1 MASTEHQPLTGIV
14 SFDVPELLAPLANSI
29 SDIQGKVNKAKV
41 QMMLDMHRDPVPQ
54 FSHDQIQ
61 DATQFLNA
69 ATDAMEAFI
78 CNFRTGSLKDMDE
91 ETITMFQEKT
101 RESVRQLVLLLAN
114 DSSKFNGSEMKG
126 RLVCFQEA
134 SQSAEIRERL
144 TSLASFLKIFG
155 KTQWLG
161 QMTSNHD
168 FEKHRSLSLAL
179 LQGLLNPTKTSL
191 PSNKDVQNVLTAA
204 QNELKEVNERVRKIE
219 SRYTISRSGV
229 HVPLRTDEKELKES
243 MHQKHKL
250 QDLVAQFTQELNRQR
265 CHNGYQING
274 WGSEGYQSYENNGYD
289 SDQDVL
295 GGYHNNVD
303 YCRQALLGAQSAQTQ
318 IPNPLSEIIASTM
331 GGSADASSNA
341 QKLKSLSEVC
351 TKLAMIFETDE
362 QKRREMKERLE
373 QKMVALKVFAEA
385 LNRVPEVLNRYILVR
400 LGDIDVNDLT
410 MLKGWITLDEAT
422 CAHKMLETFRDEAI
436 LEKAIRVVSSR
447 TSASCLFPGS
457 ESVAS
462 AKEYL
467 FVNSVGQACE
477 TSENGDGYEDED
489 DGEEV
494 ERNQAGSSLDADP
507 RENTGVRRKSK
518 SSHRQRKRRAN
529 FFASIP
535 RTPSSGTHQS

>member
-101 RESVRQLVLLLAN
+101 RESVRQLVLLLAS

-126 RLVCFQEA
+126 ELVCFKET
-134 SQSAEIRERL
+134 SQSAQIWERL
-144 TSLASFLKIFG
+144 TSLASFLNTFG
-155 KTQWLG
+155 TIQWLG
-161 QMTSNHD
+161 QMPTNDD
-168 FEKHRSLSLAL
+168 FEKHRSLSPAL
-179 LQGLLNPTKTSL
+179 LQGLLNPSKTSL
-191 PSNKDVQNVLTAA
+191 PSTEELQNVLAVA
-204 QNELKEVNERVRKIE
+204 QNELKLVTAKVH
-219 SRYTISRSGV
+219 TISQQLNARRNNPYATLSV
-229 HVPLRTDEKELKES
+229 VPQPWSMTDKDLKES
-243 MHQKHKL
+243 TEQQSKL
-250 QDLVAQFTQELNRQR
+250 QGPVAQLTQELNRHQSAQR
-265 CHNGYQING
+265 CHNGYH
-274 WGSEGYQSYENNGYD
+274 YQSTPIG
-289 SDQDVL
+289 V
-295 GGYHNNVD
+295 
-303 YCRQALLGAQSAQTQ
+303 
-318 IPNPLSEIIASTM
+318 PNPLSAIIGSTM
-331 GGSADASSNA
+331 QGSADASSNA

-351 TKLAMIFETDE
+351 AKLSMIFEEDE
-362 QKRREMKERLE
+362 QKRREVENRLE
-373 QKMVALKVFAEA
+373 QEMVALKVLAEV
-385 LNRVPEVLNRYILVR
+385 LNRVPEVLNKYILVR
-400 LGDIDVNDLT
+400 LGDINVNDLT

-436 LEKAIRVVSSR
+436 FEKAIRVVSSR
-447 TSASCLFPGS
+447 TNASCQFPGS

-467 FVNSVGQACE
+467 FVNSLGQACE
-477 TSENGDGYEDED
+477 TSEKGDDYQDEDE
-489 DGEEV
+489 GEEV
-494 ERNQAGSSLDADP
+494 ERNQAGPSLDTDP
-507 RENTGVRRKSK
+507 RENTGLRPKAG
-518 SSHRQRKRRAN
+518 HRQRKRRSN

-535 RTPSSGTHQS
+535 RTPSSGTYQS